1 MTTCISYVTSIFLIL
16 SIFLAE
22 RTRAN
27 SILMEKHDLNH
38 RNMTN
43 TNLKTLNTHSG
54 FQEYGKLDSN
64 LPLNRTYNEI
74 RKRRTKKKRQ
84 AKASKHAKRSHF
96 TKSLNIPTK
105 PKNNLHTSEDKD
117 VKIYETFEEIHEHI
131 NEPDSQ
137 DGQYQASKRY
147 ESREE
152 AVGGQENI
160 EEEKHDDPIRI
171 KVKHHHHH
179 HHHNHIKEVIRSVPK
194 PYPVEKIV
202 HIPIEKIIE
211 KIVQVPKIVNVTV
224 EKIVHVPVEKVIE
237 RIVRVARPVHV
248 AKPYVVEKIMEK
260 IVHVPKPYP
269 VLKTVPYPVE
279 IKVPVT
285 VEKKIAVPFTVE
297 VERKVPV
304 YIKSQEPYRYEHTYY
319 KNHEDQGMPKF
330 STDNEQTFDRPVF
343 SSENYYHNKQIASKQ
358 TDLSMKSP
366 YQTFKEPINQHTN
379 IEKIPTKHADFA
391 HYQAFKEPIN
401 QHTNIEQI
409 RTKQADFEQ
418 YQTFKEPIY
427 QHKNNEPMLSKQ
439 ADFAQYQTFKEPIN
453 QHTNI
458 EDSKTFAS
466 MEQSTAES
474 TFIPFK
480 FLETKSPF
488 NIIVANNDTSFDFS
502 PQAFGNK
509 LHELPISFPIEFIQ
523 MQPMPFQ
530 NHLSLDS
537 SMQQP
542 SFKSTLQK

>member
-1 MTTCISYVTSIFLIL
+1 MYISYVTSIFLIL

-22 RTRAN
+22 ETKAN
-27 SILMEKHDLNH
+27 SFLMEKHIINH
-38 RNMTN
+38 RNLTN
-43 TNLKTLNTHSG
+43 NNLKTLNTNAG
-54 FQEYGKLDSN
+54 FQEYGKFDSN
-64 LPLNRTYNEI
+64 LPLNRTYNEV
-74 RKRRTKKKRQ
+74 RRSRTKKKRQ

-96 TKSLNIPTK
+96 NKSLNIPTK
-105 PKNNLHTSEDKD
+105 LKNNLHTSEDKE

-131 NEPDSQ
+131 NEPDNQ
-137 DGQYQASKRY
+137 DGQYQAAKRY

-152 AVGGQENI
+152 AVGGPENI
-160 EEEKHDDPIRI
+160 EEEKHDDPVKI
-171 KVKHHHHH
+171 KIKHHHHH

-211 KIVQVPKIVNVTV
+211 KVVQVPKIVNVTV

-237 RIVRVARPVHV
+237 RIVRVPRPVHIS
-248 AKPYVVEKIMEK
+248 KPYVVEKIMEK

-279 IKVPVT
+279 IKVPIT
-285 VEKKIAVPFTVE
+285 VEKKIPVPFTVE

-304 YIKSQEPYRYEHTYY
+304 YIKSQEPYRYEHAYY
-319 KNHEDQGMPKF
+319 KNHEEHGMPKI
-330 STDNEQTFDRPVF
+330 SSDTEETFDRPVY
-343 SSENYYHNKQIASKQ
+343 SSENYYHNKQIASKHA
-358 TDLSMKSP
+358 DLSMRSQ

-379 IEKIPTKHADFA
+379 IEPIPS
-391 HYQAFKEPIN
+391 
-401 QHTNIEQI
+401 
-409 RTKQADFEQ
+409 KQTDLSQ
-418 YQTFKEPIY
+418 YQTFREPLNQPTNID
-427 QHKNNEPMLSKQ
+427 PIPSKQ
-439 ADFAQYQTFKEPIN
+439 TDLSQYQTFKEPIN
-453 QHTNI
+453 QHTSR

-488 NIIVANNDTSFDFS
+488 NIIVANNDTSFNFN

-523 MQPMPFQ
+523 VQPMPFQ
-530 NHLSLDS
+530 NHLTLES
-537 SMQQP
+537 SNQQP
-542 SFKSTLQK
+542 SFKGNLQK